1 MDPTNPTQRAR
12 ITRARILIVDDHPG
26 TAEMLARALSQ
37 LSPEIEV
44 VSDTNGK
51 SALERVKNSAIDLVI
66 TDMMMPEMNG
76 LELIEKLRQHP
87 GGRPSYSIL
96 ITAYDVP
103 GLKEMTR
110 RLKVNETLIKPI
122 HPERIRQVVGKF
134 LEDMRNS
141 ERFNMEDQP
150 CESFKILVAD
160 DKPDNVTLLA
170 RYLLDKGYGLVQ
182 ASDGEDALAQIRAE
196 KPDLVMLDINMP
208 KKDGFAVLR
217 EVRADPEIAHTP
229 VIILTANRLDSVD
242 IQTGLN
248 LGADDYVLKPFDRR
262 ELMARIQTKLRVK
275 SADDHIRRH
284 NRELS
289 IVLKTARILNSS
301 GGWDQILDDVLT
313 CLAQGLELKA
323 AYYLDFETDQSR
335 FCPAF
340 AMQVDLSE
348 MKGLLELFNE
358 VRGAILME
366 DLRNDPRWPAG
377 MRDAIPSVMLIP
389 ICGRDGPL
397 TGAFMLTHEQPAYF
411 KPEHSPLLQA
421 VADQVA
427 VAVDRAHFH
436 AARQNREVKT

>member
-141 ERFNMEDQP
+141 
-150 CESFKILVAD
+150 
-160 DKPDNVTLLA
+160 
-170 RYLLDKGYGLVQ
+170 
-182 ASDGEDALAQIRAE
+182 
-196 KPDLVMLDINMP
+196 
-208 KKDGFAVLR
+208 
-217 EVRADPEIAHTP
+217 
-229 VIILTANRLDSVD
+229 
-242 IQTGLN
+242 
-248 LGADDYVLKPFDRR
+248 
-262 ELMARIQTKLRVK
+262 
-275 SADDHIRRH
+275 
-284 NRELS
+284 
-289 IVLKTARILNSS
+289 
-301 GGWDQILDDVLT
+301 
-313 CLAQGLELKA
+313 
-323 AYYLDFETDQSR
+323 
-335 FCPAF
+335 
-340 AMQVDLSE
+340 
-348 MKGLLELFNE
+348 
-358 VRGAILME
+358 
-366 DLRNDPRWPAG
+366 
-377 MRDAIPSVMLIP
+377 
-389 ICGRDGPL
+389 
-397 TGAFMLTHEQPAYF
+397 
-411 KPEHSPLLQA
+411 
-421 VADQVA
+421 
-427 VAVDRAHFH
+427 
-436 AARQNREVKT
+436 